1 MTLREVKYID
11 MYFMGI
17 HLGGVVYYEKNKFIG
32 R

>member
-17 HLGGVVYYEKNKFIG
+17 HLGGVVYYEKNKFI
-32 R
+32 